1 MAAALALRSFSRH
14 AHVAEGHG
22 SQLPWLLALYDAL
35 NDDDDEVRE
44 VAAMATKPILG
55 KSLVS
60 MEASSKLLG
69 WLTDRFG
76 ASTEFRNHVACRLV
90 GRSPIASTLSE
101 AVLAQW
107 TPAAEQLASAM
118 RFDDALFVVE
128 EQNLYIDEVREAQR
142 WRAVWAGMPGASTA
156 ASAADAALAR
166 WTRSGLQA
174 LAARAADDDGVL
186 GWASKPDV
194 FAIGARVAACATALA
209 AADPDVRAELQRF
222 REAGKQ
228 TRTHGLWL
236 SMCEVE

>member
-14 AHVAEGHG
+14 AHIAEGHG

-44 VAAMATKPILG
+44 VTAMATKPILG

-60 MEASSKLLG
+60 MEASSKLLD
-69 WLTDRFG
+69 WLADRFG

-90 GRSPIASTLSE
+90 GRSPIASTLNE
-101 AVLAQW
+101 AVFAQW

-142 WRAVWAGMPGASTA
+142 WRAVWAKMPGAA
-156 ASAADAALAR
+156 GAAADAALAH

-174 LAARAADDDGVL
+174 LTERAATDDGVL

-194 FAIGARVAACATALA
+194 FAIGARVAACASALA
-209 AADPDVRAELQRF
+209 AADPDVRAEFQRF